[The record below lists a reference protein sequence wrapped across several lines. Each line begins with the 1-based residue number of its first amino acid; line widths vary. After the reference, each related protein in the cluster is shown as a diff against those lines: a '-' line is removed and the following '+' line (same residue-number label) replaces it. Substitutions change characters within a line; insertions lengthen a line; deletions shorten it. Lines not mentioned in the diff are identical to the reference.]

1 MQMSL
6 VWAADWG
13 HVDVCSLCRACP
25 IPCLDNVRKLSLV
38 VWGLESWP
46 WWCECGRAGRL
57 TNSATTQAQIQG
69 FELAQPS
76 TDPICE
82 LLKHEKEL
90 LLQNQS

>member
-46 WWCECGRAGRL
+46 WWCEPGRAGPDGVSL
-57 TNSATTQAQIQG
+57 G
-69 FELAQPS
+69 ELA
-76 TDPICE
+76 
-82 LLKHEKEL
+82 LVV
-90 LLQNQS
+90 